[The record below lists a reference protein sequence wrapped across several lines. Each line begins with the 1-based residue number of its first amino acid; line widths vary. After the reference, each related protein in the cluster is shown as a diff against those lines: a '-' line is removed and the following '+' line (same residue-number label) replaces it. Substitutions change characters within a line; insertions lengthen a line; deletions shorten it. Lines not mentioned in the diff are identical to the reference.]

1 MSDVLARINDDK
13 RAHVA
18 QRKDATP
25 AQVALAWILAQ
36 SPSIVPIPGTTKR
49 ERLEENLSAASVELT
64 PEDIREIDVATSQ
77 VDIQGHRYSEAAQ
90 RWINR

>member
-1 MSDVLARINDDK
+1 
-13 RAHVA
+13 
-18 QRKDATP
+18 
-25 AQVALAWILAQ
+25 
-36 SPSIVPIPGTTKR
+36 VPIPGTTKR